1 MKGQAAGTCELCG
14 RSPLATT
21 VHHLTPREKGGAMQ
35 PTALL
40 CKACHRQIHA
50 LYTNSDLVR
59 MDLTTIQALR
69 QDQQIAAYLKWIS
82 KQPPGAEPKLRKSQR
97 VRSKR

>member
-1 MKGQAAGTCELCG
+1 MTARALDTCELCG

-21 VHHLTPREKGGAMQ
+21 VHHLIPREKGGSLL

-50 LYTNSDLVR
+50 LYTNSDLVVLG
-59 MDLTTIQALR
+59 LTTLDSLR
-69 QDQQIAAYLKWIS
+69 SDPQIAAYLKWIMR
-82 KQPPGAEPKLRKSQR
+82 QAPGAEPKLRKSKR

>member
-1 MKGQAAGTCELCG
+1 MKGQPSGTCELCG

-21 VHHLTPREKGGAMQ
+21 VHHLVPREKGGALQ

-50 LYTNSDLVR
+50 IYTNDDLVTLG
-59 MDLTTIQALR
+59 LTTITALQR
-69 QDQQIAAYLKWIS
+69 DPQIAAYLKWIA
-82 KQPPGAEPKLRKSQR
+82 KQAPGSEPRLRKSQH
-97 VRSKR
+97 VRGKR

>member
-1 MKGQAAGTCELCG
+1 MKEQALGKCELCG

-21 VHHLTPREKGGAMQ
+21 VHHLIPREKGGALL

-50 LYTNSDLVR
+50 LYTNSDLVILG
-59 MDLTTIQALR
+59 LTTLDNLR
-69 QDQQIAAYLKWIS
+69 HDPRIAAYLQWIIR
-82 KQPPGAEPKLRKSQR
+82 QPPGSEPKLRKSKR
-97 VRSKR
+97 VRGGY

>member
-1 MKGQAAGTCELCG
+1 MTARALDTCELCG
-14 RSPLATT
+14 RSPLVTT
-21 VHHLTPREKGGAMQ
+21 VHHLIPREKGGSLL

-50 LYTNSDLVR
+50 LYTNSDLVVLG
-59 MDLTTIQALR
+59 LTTLERLR
-69 QDQQIAAYLKWIS
+69 SDPQIAAYLKWIMR
-82 KQPPGAEPKLRKSQR
+82 QAPGSEPKLRKSKR

>member
-1 MKGQAAGTCELCG
+1 MKDQASSKCELCG

-21 VHHLTPREKGGAMQ
+21 VHHLIPREKGGAML

-50 LYTNSDLVR
+50 LYTNNDLIALG
-59 MDLTTIQALR
+59 LTTLDNLR
-69 QDQQIAAYLKWIS
+69 KDLRIAAYLKWIT
-82 KQPPGAEPKLRKSQR
+82 KQPPGSEPKLRKSKR
-97 VRSKR
+97 VRGGR